1 MIHTRKS
8 RLYQFNYHSFLFL
21 ITVSICASEPGIV
34 EKDLDGDGVPNRLDS
49 DVDGDGILNRL
60 DRNVDGGACFFG
72 KFKGLYVGDRLPN
85 GHSRE
90 HDIDDDGLSDKSLAE
105 KDIDG
110 DGLADDSILEL
121 DIDGDGI
128 PNYLDRDMDGDG
140 VDNVP
145 DNDQDGD
152 GSLDPR
158 LP

>member
-1 MIHTRKS
+1 MLHALVAR
-8 RLYQFNYHSFLFL
+8 
-21 ITVSICASEPGIV
+21 
-34 EKDLDGDGVPNRLDS
+34 DLDGDGIPNRLDI
-49 DVDGDGILNRL
+49 DVDGDGILNQF
-60 DRNVDGGACFFG
+60 DRNVDGGFCRTG
-72 KFKGLYVGDRLPN
+72 EFKGKYVGDRLPN
-85 GHSRE
+85 GYPRE
-90 HDIDDDGLSDKSLAE
+90 RDIDDDGLLDTSLAE

-110 DGLADDSILEL
+110 DGLADDSFLEL

-145 DNDQDGD
+145 DDDQDGD